1 MCFDRLVQ
9 DSKGLEPVDGG
20 GGVRVQPAS
29 LHRLLSL
36 FFTTHLQVLRL
47 LLELVGLVAFV
58 LVASALLL
66 AVLADELAVLLLLLM
81 ALLLLL
87 LLLLRLEQYSVVM
100 ALSLRLLLLL
110 LLLLLAMLLL
120 RLEQY
125 SVVMEPWLLLLV
137 LLLVLELELVLEP
150 EPELAHQQVLPT
162 VLQPLL
168 PMQLLDLGLPLL
180 HLELLLAAVLA
191 HQQVL
196 PTAPLPLQ
204 LLQQLLD
211 LGLLPLVVLLLS
223 ALLHRC
229 HWWWWWLLLPLLLP
243 ICAWLLGLVSFVAR
257 LQSVACAP
265 QSLRRSSLGL
275 QMSEALQIV
284 VEPSIDPTALVS
296 ALPAHPCP
304 SHLRLADTAL
314 RIDLACQL
322 A

>member
-1 MCFDRLVQ
+1 LL
-9 DSKGLEPVDGG
+9 S
-20 GGVRVQPAS
+20 
-29 LHRLLSL
+29 LSL
-36 FFTTHLQVLRL
+36 FFTTHLQALRL

-81 ALLLLL
+81 ALQLLLLL

-137 LLLVLELELVLEP
+137 LLLVLELVLEP

-229 HWWWWWLLLPLLLP
+229 HWWWWWWLLPLLLP